1 MSEQQQQQAGS
12 SGCNADPFTCDQRI
26 TRQEQI
32 MMWKR
37 VMSHLNNSST
47 AISAAAAGAPGI
59 TSTVTLA
66 DLARIK
72 PAPLEGGMEEEQQ
85 QQQQHQG

>member
-12 SGCNADPFTCDQRI
+12 SGCIADPFTCDQRI
-26 TRQEQI
+26 MLQKQI
-32 MMWKR
+32 LMWKR

-47 AISAAAAGAPGI
+47 TISAAAAGAPGF

-66 DLARIK
+66 DLARTK
-72 PAPLEGGMEEEQQ
+72 PAPLEGRMEEEQQ
-85 QQQQHQG
+85 QQQQG